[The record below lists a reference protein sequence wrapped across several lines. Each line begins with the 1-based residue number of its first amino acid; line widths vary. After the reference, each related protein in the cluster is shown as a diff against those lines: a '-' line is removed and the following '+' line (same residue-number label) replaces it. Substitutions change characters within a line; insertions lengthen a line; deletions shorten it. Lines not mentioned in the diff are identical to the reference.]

1 MNDLHLGPRVLA
13 VPVASYF
20 ATLQETTTRRAVDVF
35 LISAYA
41 PTSAHSEDEWDAY
54 NDSLSAALARC
65 PPKAIAIIGSDANAC
80 IAAPRFNVVPV
91 LCTPCST
98 PPLAEVLNMCNTTS
112 ELDVEHPRGPHR
124 VQHVQHLFNTCL
136 SQVLNNRKR
145 DFSPPR
151 AHWLSYPSIHGSSVC
166 LWATVYVPS
175 PEEVRQHQYT
185 NA

>member
-1 MNDLHLGPRVLA
+1 M
-13 VPVASYF
+13 
-20 ATLQETTTRRAVDVF
+20 
-35 LISAYA
+35 
-41 PTSAHSEDEWDAY
+41 
-54 NDSLSAALARC
+54 
-65 PPKAIAIIGSDANAC
+65 SDAANLDNRGRE
-80 IAAPRFNVVPV
+80 PGQSRPFNVVQV

-112 ELDVEHPRGPHR
+112 ELGVEHPRGPHR

-175 PEEVRQHQYT
+175 AEEVRQHQYT
-185 NA
+185 NLMLYVEPLGL